1 MFKTKC
7 VACVSLLSR
16 VDFQVQENVS
26 WVIVMLSPS
35 TLKWLST
42 VKPIKRTLSNNSKAR
57 EERLIANARRIRA
70 QLAARNKLKRDR
82 AIVRWKNTVN
92 SIRTAQRALRKNKV
106 VSGHGSRSKIGLTNK
121 ELRALEAYKF
131 LSKPTILKRTNNR
144 VYRTFG

>member
-1 MFKTKC
+1 
-7 VACVSLLSR
+7 
-16 VDFQVQENVS
+16 
-26 WVIVMLSPS
+26 MLSPS

-70 QLAARNKLKRDR
+70 QLAARNKLKRNR
-82 AIVRWKNTVN
+82 TIARWKNTVN
-92 SIRTAQRALRKNKV
+92 SIRTAQRALRKNQV